1 MNEAPAMSQPAARRP
16 TVAVLATTWFPGS
29 HADVIAT
36 RLIEGYDWQGS
47 HRPARVEV
55 ASVYLEQ
62 LGSRSEVWP
71 MPDIGVDITDRNGV
85 PRFPTVAEA
94 LGVGR
99 PGVNVDGVVLIG
111 EHGDY
116 ASNVFGQTLS
126 PRRRLFDAAVSTMLG
141 AGRLVPVFN
150 DKHLAWSYPDAC
162 AMVDTAERL
171 GIGLLAGST
180 TPLSWRV
187 PTGTQWP
194 LGERM
199 DTAVVVGWGPTE
211 RYGFHNLEAL
221 QVHAERRAGG
231 ESGVASVRALTGSAA
246 RAAIADRVVDAELL
260 DAALGTFELTAEQV
274 TRARA
279 SVRDVFLVEYRDGLR
294 AEVVLCGDVLRN
306 FGTACRGPQHRMAG
320 QIWLPGAPHDHFI
333 FLVRQIESLVQSGV
347 APYPVRRTLLTT
359 GMLDAAM
366 RSLASGARVET
377 PELDRAY
384 QPVDT
389 VADTGVHLPR
399 PEGVGTP

>member
-1 MNEAPAMSQPAARRP
+1 MTDPARRRP
-16 TVAVLATTWFPGS
+16 RVAVLATTWFPGS

-36 RLIEGYDWQGS
+36 RLVEGYDWQGA

-55 ASVYLEQ
+55 AAVYLEQ

-94 LGVGR
+94 LGVGG
-99 PGVNVDGVVLIG
+99 PGVNVDGVVIIG

-116 ASNVFGQTLS
+116 QLNEYGQMIY

-141 AGRLVPVFN
+141 AGRIVPVFN
-150 DKHLAWSYPDAC
+150 DKGLAWSYPDALSI
-162 AMVDTAERL
+162 VDTAERL
-171 GIGLLAGST
+171 GVPLLAGST
-180 TPLSWRV
+180 IPLSWRI
-187 PTGTQWP
+187 PTATQWP
-194 LGERM
+194 LSEPM
-199 DTAVVVGWGPTE
+199 DAAVVVGWGPTE

-231 ESGVASVRALTGSAA
+231 ETGVATVRALTGRAA
-246 RAAIADRVVDAELL
+246 RDAIETRIVDAALF
-260 DAALGTFELTAEQV
+260 DAALGTFELTAEQAA
-274 TRARA
+274 RARA
-279 SVRDVFLVEYRDGLR
+279 SVRDVFLIGYRDGLR
-294 AEVVLCGDVLRN
+294 AAVVLCNDVLRN
-306 FGTACRGPQHRMAG
+306 FGTACRGPDHRMAC

-333 FLVRQIESLVQSGV
+333 FLVRQIESLVATGV

-366 RSLASGARVET
+366 HSLHAGTRVDT
-377 PELDRAY
+377 PDLDRGYTPAA
-384 QPVDT
+384 T
-389 VADTGVHLPR
+389 VADTGVELPR
-399 PEGVGTP
+399 PEGVPTP